1 LIDGVLPRLMQ
12 AWEGLQDD
20 PNITVLVDYNLP
32 KFPVVQK
39 IWEYLLPA
47 DRLVV
52 FNPETIFQ
60 YPHPSTHSR
69 HTHNTRTHAHTHTR
83 TRCTHV

>member
-1 LIDGVLPRLMQ
+1 MQ

-60 YPHPSTHSR
+60 YPPLTC
-69 HTHNTRTHAHTHTR
+69 HTHTHHTRTHTHARSTARATR
-83 TRCTHV
+83 LIL